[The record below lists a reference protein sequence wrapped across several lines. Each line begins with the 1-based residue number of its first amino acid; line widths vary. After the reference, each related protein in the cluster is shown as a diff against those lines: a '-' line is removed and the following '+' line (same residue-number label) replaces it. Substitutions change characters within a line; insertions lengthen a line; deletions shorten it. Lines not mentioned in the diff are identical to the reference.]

1 MNTNPRSN
9 PHCAAIIVAA
19 GRGTRAGGPVPK
31 QYAML
36 AGLPVLRRTL
46 HPFAQHPG
54 VGKIVVVIHP
64 DDRLIAEDAARG
76 IEISFVDG
84 GETRQE
90 SVYNGLKYM
99 ENTNPDTVL
108 IHDAARPFVTLDILS
123 RTITAAEQHG
133 GAVAGLPVADT
144 LKQVGDAA
152 AILET
157 VPRDG
162 MWRAQTPQTFRF
174 APLLAAHRA
183 VQGKALTD
191 DAAVA
196 ERAGMTVVMTR
207 GSEDNFKITTPDDL
221 ERAER
226 LAMTRHD
233 TLVGQGYDVH
243 AFAPGDHV
251 WLCGVR
257 IAHDQALRGHSDAD
271 VALHALT
278 DAVYGALGAGDIG
291 QHFPD
296 TDPQWRGVASDR
308 FLRHAM
314 EMLAARGGRL
324 VNVDLTIIC
333 EQPKLAPHRDAMLAT
348 LGDLTGL
355 STDRIGLKATT
366 TEKLGFTGRG
376 EGIAAQAIVSV
387 GLPAS
392 P

>member
-1 MNTNPRSN
+1 MSIAPRPD

-31 QYAML
+31 QYANL
-36 AGLPVLRRTL
+36 AGLTVLQRTL
-46 HPFAQHPG
+46 QPFEQHPAIG
-54 VGKIVVVIHP
+54 RIVVVIHP
-64 DDRLIAEDAARG
+64 DDRPVAETAASG
-76 IEISFVDG
+76 IEVSFVDG
-84 GETRQE
+84 GETRQD
-90 SVYNGLKYM
+90 SVYNGLKYL
-99 ENTNPDTVL
+99 ENIDPDIVL

-123 RTITAAEQHG
+123 GTIAAAEQQG

-152 AILET
+152 TILDT
-157 VPRDG
+157 VPRES

-174 APLLAAHRA
+174 SPLLAAHRA
-183 VQGKALTD
+183 VQGEALTD

-196 ERAGMTVVMTR
+196 ERAGMSVVMTR
-207 GSEDNFKITTPDDL
+207 GSEDNFKITTPEDL

-257 IAHDQALRGHSDAD
+257 IAHDKALKGHSDAD

-278 DAVYGALGAGDIG
+278 DAVYGALGSGDIG

-296 TDPQWRGVASDR
+296 SDPQWRGAPSDR

-314 EMLAARGGRL
+314 DMLTARGGRL
-324 VNVDLTIIC
+324 INLDMTVIC
-333 EQPKLAPHRDAMLAT
+333 EQPKLAPHRDAMLGA
-348 LGDLTGL
+348 LAALTGL
-355 STDRIGLKATT
+355 PKDRIGLKATT